1 MTTSVEPFV
10 GTTTVVK
17 RSSELIVGGTA
28 APSAVAVMS
37 DSLWTSW
44 RSPTRSSR
52 VSNFCDNCAG
62 TTPVNLMV
70 CFTRSVPSLDRLPSA
85 INVDA
90 VPSACAVN
98 ASGPASRPQVRRQNA
113 IIAAI
118 RCSVLRRLASTRYSL
133 PLAPKGRDASPKSSM
148 RTRAPRGPG
157 VAGYRCACEPATVE
171 LSSVRTTPGRFTGL
185 IRVRVLWR
193 GRTARLA
200 VRIGGLL
207 PDLPP
212 ATVRTAVLRRR
223 CFPVRTETSHA
234 RAAQEKS
241 AAHAARGDDHHRPD
255 RSGGVRDHWTELRSA
270 ERGLSKRQ
278 LPSSSAGEKPAADP
292 SAANVRSSRAVDHRE
307 SVLQPDHAG
316 TGALRFPAN
325 QRLNCQ

>member
-28 APSAVAVMS
+28 APSTVAVMS
-37 DSLWTSW
+37 DSLWTYW

-52 VSNFCDNCAG
+52 VSNFCDTSAG

-113 IIAAI
+113 IIAAM
-118 RCSVLRRLASTRYSL
+118 RCSVLGRLASTRYSL
-133 PLAPKGRDASPKSSM
+133 PLAPEGRDASPKSSM
-148 RTRAPRGPG
+148 RSRARSPG
-157 VAGYRCACEPATVE
+157 VPGYRCACEPATVE
-171 LSSVRTTPGRFTGL
+171 WSSVRTTPGRSTGL
-185 IRVRVLWR
+185 TRVRILWG
-193 GRTARLA
+193 GRTPRLA

-207 PDLPP
+207 PDLPL

-223 CFPVRTETSHA
+223 CFPVRTESSHA

-255 RSGGVRDHWTELRSA
+255 RSGGVRDHWAELRSA

-278 LPSSSAGEKPAADP
+278 LPGSSAGEKPAADP
-292 SAANVRSSRAVDHRE
+292 RAANVRSSGAVDHQE
-307 SVLQPDHAG
+307 CVLQPDHAG
-316 TGALRFPAN
+316 TSALRFPAN